1 MTVPATTPDEGS
13 VEPGSTGA
21 LSQLIRAGVD
31 EFGSYRRI
39 SARAVDPETG
49 EPVSWQYLQKLVENP
64 PTSAPSPA
72 RMRAIAAGLGKSE
85 RRIKEAVAKQWL
97 EYEATELAGYD
108 NEVRIIVGH
117 LAGMSPF
124 ELRRWRAMIEAD
136 ERARRES
143 DD

>member
-1 MTVPATTPDEGS
+1 MTAAATTPDDGA
-13 VEPGSTGA
+13 VEPGSIGA
-21 LSQLIRAGVD
+21 LGQLIREGLG
-31 EFGSYRRI
+31 ELGSYRRI
-39 SARAVDPETG
+39 ASRAVDPESG
-49 EPVSWQYLQKLVENP
+49 EQVSWQYLQKIVENP
-64 PTSAPSPA
+64 PASAPSPE

-97 EYEATELAGYD
+97 EYEATELSGYGD
-108 NEVRIIVGH
+108 EVRIIVGH